1 MHLQYLKIYIIYRA
15 KNKFEI
21 PAMFPDVD
29 EELVYDEGT
38 ETNDVNVPHS
48 LHFESVKESKDME
61 YLSDLTTESFAGV
74 KV

>member
-1 MHLQYLKIYIIYRA
+1 
-15 KNKFEI
+15 
-21 PAMFPDVD
+21 MFPDVV